1 MIDPTHQL
9 AALIRAQFA
18 SQVHV
23 QADRRAKGSGGEAQR
38 AQVARPDGAEV
49 RTKNERIQQLVALR
63 VQGLAQDDPNRQRK
77 AFRIFLESVLTQE
90 LSRIRIDESRFDRMV
105 DEVLLRM
112 EGDEDLKAA
121 VLEAGALLLAG
132 AQAQGSTAR

>member
-23 QADRRAKGSGGEAQR
+23 QADRRAKGSGGEGQR
-38 AQVARPDGAEV
+38 AQVAQPDRAEV
-49 RTKNERIQQLVALR
+49 TTKNERIQQLVALR

-77 AFRIFLESVLTQE
+77 AFRIFLESVLNQE
-90 LSRIRIDESRFDRMV
+90 LGRIRIDESRFDRMV
-105 DEVLLRM
+105 DEVLVRM

-132 AQAQGSTAR
+132 AQAQGSTVR

>member
-23 QADRRAKGSGGEAQR
+23 QADRRAKGSGSEGQR
-38 AQVARPDGAEV
+38 AQVAQPDRAEV
-49 RTKNERIQQLVALR
+49 TTKNERIQQLVALR

-90 LSRIRIDESRFDRMV
+90 LGRIRIDESRFDRMV
-105 DEVLLRM
+105 DEVLVRM